1 MNDLARRAFPGL
13 TSEHAASE
21 LVYQDRGRMIAFQ
34 TATALYYGELRA
46 IIFHVHGSVGLSIQ
60 NGETKAD
67 ATVEPGQVVLTG
79 PLDEGRPR

>member
-1 MNDLARRAFPGL
+1 MTDLARRAFPNL

-21 LVYQDRGRMIAFQ
+21 LAYRDRGRMIAFQ
-34 TATALYYGELRA
+34 TETALYYGELKT
-46 IIFHVHGSVGLSIQ
+46 IIFHTHGSVGLSIQ

-67 ATVEPGQVVLTG
+67 ATVEPGQLVLTG